1 VGLQRGGEVTLV
13 EPLGAETLVH
23 LLHGGNKMIMR
34 SSHGQSIAAGQDVTI
49 AAAAEDLR
57 FFDRAG
63 RSLT

>member
-1 VGLQRGGEVTLV
+1 LV